1 MRYKDV
7 LKHLLFNKSKILE
20 APYISKADKWL
31 SKLWHVYI
39 IR

>member
-7 LKHLLFNKSKILE
+7 LKHLLFSKSKISE
-20 APYISKADKWL
+20 APYMSKADKWL
-31 SKLWHVYI
+31 SKLGHVYM